1 MEFFRS
7 LPKGIYF
14 LIFAVCI
21 CKQLLHIDARN
32 SHNLTFTK
40 VLSTKHGPVRGKE
53 VKLST
58 GKTGFAYLGI
68 PYAVTERFE
77 KAQSASKWQD
87 VLNAT
92 NYRKVCHQPRDC
104 FEEKSLKVTSEE
116 CLYINVYAPQEGTS
130 ISAPVVVWFDGEDD
144 HLAGHDHKDGS
155 YLATEV
161 GAVVVTLN
169 YRLGIFGYLS
179 TGDEDIKGNFGSLD
193 QVEALRW
200 VRDNIKR

>member
-58 GKTGFAYLGI
+58 GKTVFAYLGI
-68 PYAVTERFE
+68 PYAVAERFE
-77 KAQSASKWQD
+77 KPQSASKWQD

-104 FEEKSLKVTSEE
+104 FEENIPQSHQRGMSLYQRV
-116 CLYINVYAPQEGTS
+116 
-130 ISAPVVVWFDGEDD
+130 
-144 HLAGHDHKDGS
+144 
-155 YLATEV
+155 
-161 GAVVVTLN
+161 
-169 YRLGIFGYLS
+169 RS
-179 TGDEDIKGNFGSLD
+179 TGGYKYICSSRGL
-193 QVEALRW
+193 V
-200 VRDNIKR
+200 